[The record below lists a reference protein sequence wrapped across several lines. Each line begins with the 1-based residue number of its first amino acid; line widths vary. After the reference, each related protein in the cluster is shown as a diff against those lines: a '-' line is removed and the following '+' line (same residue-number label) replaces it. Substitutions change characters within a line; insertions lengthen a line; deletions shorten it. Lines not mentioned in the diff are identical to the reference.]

1 MTNFSNICIILG
13 TLFENYKGDPKF
25 SDFIEFNDI
34 GLPLAYFQ
42 REGLAE
48 VSQDGN
54 KYILES
60 WEIFVTSLGLEDTG
74 FSSLDEM
81 FEIAENKNK

>member
-25 SDFIEFNDI
+25 ADFIDFNDI

-60 WEIFVTSLGLEDTG
+60 WEIFVASLGLEDTG

-81 FEIAENKNK
+81 FDLAEKK